1 MGSFSNDKPTGNIA
15 FREIT
20 TPGYATGVY
29 KIYIK
34 SDGNLYT
41 LDGSGNEIM
50 VNMAGKNIAEMG
62 MAGESTA
69 VTIDTA
75 DEDHMLGNLTAGELD
90 GFTKVAAVAGSIA
103 SVVTSDAGATITCT
117 DVAHGLTTGDII
129 SVTGSSSVT
138 YNGVYVVTVL
148 TVDTFKVT
156 VAYVATATATW
167 AMGGYLL
174 AGANAAGTYKAS
186 ISGDI
191 SSAVADKNFRVSVYI
206 NGVVQDNVRFEL
218 SPGNTLPQNGFGNGY
233 IDIVA
238 GDRVSIAIQNIT
250 DTTNCT
256 PVNINL
262 TLQKT

>member
-1 MGSFSNDKPTGNIA
+1 MSSFSNDKPTGNVA
-15 FREIT
+15 FRAIT

-29 KIYIK
+29 KMYFK
-34 SDGNLYT
+34 SDGNIYT

-50 VNMAGKNIAEMG
+50 VNMAGKNIAEMY

-75 DEDHMLGNLTAGELD
+75 DIDHMLGNLTSGELD
-90 GFTKVAAVAGSIA
+90 GFTKVDAVAGSIA

-117 DVAHGLTTGDII
+117 DVAHGLATGDII
-129 SVTGSSSVT
+129 SISGSSSAT

-156 VAYVATATATW
+156 VAYVEAATATW

-174 AGANAAGTYKAS
+174 AGTTAAGIYKTS

-191 SSAVADKNFRVSVYI
+191 SSAVADKNFRVSVYNNAVI
-206 NGVVQDNVRFEL
+206 QTNVRFEA
-218 SPGNTLPQNGFGNGY
+218 SPGNTLPQNGSGNGF
-233 IDIVA
+233 ITIIA
-238 GDRVSIAIQNIT
+238 GDRISIAVQNIT

-256 PVNINL
+256 PVNMNL
-262 TLQKT
+262 NLQKT